1 LVLRSAVLPFVGIG
15 MPMQLPHSA
24 GLMAELIAAALL
36 IAALIGFTV
45 QGSKPCLRGI
55 GMAIVILIIAVTI
68 VIDSST

>member
-1 LVLRSAVLPFVGIG
+1 MITSQGF
-15 MPMQLPHSA
+15 

-45 QGSKPCLRGI
+45 QGSKPWLLGI
-55 GMAIVILIIAVTI
+55 GMAIVILIAAVTI